1 MMSHPFVGSLEDK
14 TLEELSETINTLNNK
29 MAFASRSYN
38 YGMVNQLQMVLT
50 SYRTE
55 LAKRQSEMMG
65 DLEKKRIGGKI
76 QIT

>member
-29 MAFASRSYN
+29 MAFASRSRN
-38 YGMVNQLQMVLT
+38 YDMANQIQMVLT

-65 DLEKKRIGGKI
+65 DMEKKRMGGKI